1 MQFKLKDLLL
11 SEATFIEKIVIVLT
25 VAVFAFVFAPRE
37 EQVID
42 DTPIIG
48 QEFEEYPLLAWKS
61 THKKWNGIHGDIVKI
76 RYRVTHDKTFIQVID
91 INTGKVVHK
100 QPYERGPWEDGRS
113 RDFTYVWMLYATE
126 DYSDDI
132 LPGEY
137 QIQVCH
143 KYPDNVDM
151 VLDITI

>member
-1 MQFKLKDLLL
+1 MQLKDLFLVN
-11 SEATFIEKIVIVLT
+11 ATLQEKIVVVLIVI
-25 VAVFAFVFAPRE
+25 VCVFIFTPRE
-37 EQVID
+37 EQIID

-76 RYRVTHDKTFIQVID
+76 RYRVTHDKTFIRVLND
-91 INTGKVVHK
+91 MGKVVHK
-100 QPYERGPWEDGRS
+100 QPYERNPWEDGRS

-132 LPGEY
+132 PPGDY

-143 KYPDNVDM
+143 KYSDNVDM
-151 VLDITI
+151 KLDITI

>member
-1 MQFKLKDLLL
+1 MKLNDFLMKD
-11 SEATFIEKIVIVLT
+11 ATIQEKILIILT
-25 VAVFAFVFAPRE
+25 VVVLVFVFAPRE
-37 EQVID
+37 KPLID

-61 THKKWNGIHGDIVKI
+61 THKKWNGLQGDIVKI
-76 RYRVTHDKTFIQVID
+76 RYRVTHDKTFIRVIND
-91 INTGKVVHK
+91 MGKVVHK
-100 QPYERGPWEDGRS
+100 QSYDRGPWDDGRS

-132 LPGEY
+132 PPGDY

-143 KYPDNVDM
+143 KYSSNVDM
-151 VLDITI
+151 ILDITI

>member
-1 MQFKLKDLLL
+1 MKLNDFLMRD
-11 SEATFIEKIVIVLT
+11 ATIHEKIVIVLT
-25 VAVFAFVFAPRE
+25 VVVLVFVFAPRE
-37 EQVID
+37 KPVID

-61 THKKWNGIHGDIVKI
+61 THKRWNGTHGDIVKI
-76 RYRVTHDKTFIQVID
+76 RYRVTHDKTFIRVIND
-91 INTGKVVHK
+91 MGKVVHK
-100 QPYERGPWEDGRS
+100 QSYERGPWDDGRS

-132 LPGEY
+132 PPGDY

-143 KYPDNVDM
+143 KYSSNVDM
-151 VLDITI
+151 ILDITI

>member
-1 MQFKLKDLLL
+1 MQLKDLFLVN
-11 SEATFIEKIVIVLT
+11 ATLQEKIVVVLIVI
-25 VAVFAFVFAPRE
+25 VCVFIFTPRE
-37 EQVID
+37 EQIID

-76 RYRVTHDKTFIQVID
+76 RYRVTHDKTFIRVLND
-91 INTGKVVHK
+91 MGKVVHK
-100 QPYERGPWEDGRS
+100 QPYERNPWEDGRS
-113 RDFTYVWMLYATE
+113 RDFTYVWMLYDTE

-132 LPGEY
+132 PPGDY

-143 KYPDNVDM
+143 KYSSNVDM
-151 VLDITI
+151 ILDITI

>member
-11 SEATFIEKIVIVLT
+11 SEATLSEKIVIVLT
-25 VAVFAFVFAPRE
+25 VAVLAFVFAPRE
-37 EQVID
+37 KQVVD

-48 QEFEEYPLLAWKS
+48 KEFEEYPLLAWKS
-61 THKKWNGIHGDIVKI
+61 THKRWNGIHGDIVKI
-76 RYRVTHDKTFIQVID
+76 RYRVTHDKTFIRIID
-91 INTGKVVHK
+91 INAGKVVHK
-100 QPYERGPWEDGRS
+100 QPYERNPWDDGRS

-126 DYSDDI
+126 DYGDEI
-132 LPGEY
+132 PPGEY

-143 KYPDNVDM
+143 KYAGNVDM

>member
-1 MQFKLKDLLL
+1 MQLKDLFLVN
-11 SEATFIEKIVIVLT
+11 ATLQEKIVVVLITIVC
-25 VAVFAFVFAPRE
+25 VFIFTPRE
-37 EQVID
+37 KQVVD

-61 THKKWNGIHGDIVKI
+61 THKKWNGMSGDIVKI
-76 RYRVTHDKTFIQVID
+76 RYRVTRDKTFIQVID

-100 QPYERGPWEDGRS
+100 QPYERNPWDDGRS
-113 RDFTYVWMLYATE
+113 RDFTYVWMLYDTE

-132 LPGEY
+132 PPGDY

-143 KYPDNVDM
+143 KYSSNVDM
-151 VLDITI
+151 ILDITI

>member
-1 MQFKLKDLLL
+1 MKIKDLFLTD
-11 SEATFIEKIVIVLT
+11 ATLQEKIIIVLT
-25 VAVFAFVFAPRE
+25 AVVLVFVFAPRE
-37 EQVID
+37 KPLID

-61 THKKWNGIHGDIVKI
+61 THKKWNGLQGDIVKI
-76 RYRVTHDKTFIQVID
+76 RYRVTHDKTFIRVLND
-91 INTGKVVHK
+91 MGKVVHK
-100 QPYERGPWEDGRS
+100 QPYERNPWEDGRS

-132 LPGEY
+132 PPGDY
-137 QIQVCH
+137 QIQVCN
-143 KYPDNVDM
+143 KYADNVDM

>member
-1 MQFKLKDLLL
+1 MTLKDLLL
-11 SEATFIEKIVIVLT
+11 LEATLPEKIVIVLT
-25 VAVFAFVFAPRE
+25 IGILAFVFAPRE

-132 LPGEY
+132 QPGNY
-137 QIQVCH
+137 QIQVCN
-143 KYPDNVDM
+143 KYADNVDM

>member
-1 MQFKLKDLLL
+1 MKIKDLFLTD
-11 SEATFIEKIVIVLT
+11 ATLQEKIIIVLI
-25 VAVFAFVFAPRE
+25 AVVLVFVFTPRE
-37 EQVID
+37 KSVID

-76 RYRVTHDKTFIQVID
+76 RYRVTHDKTFIRVLND
-91 INTGKVVHK
+91 MGKVVHK
-100 QPYERGPWEDGRS
+100 QPYERNPWEDGRS
-113 RDFTYVWMLYATE
+113 RDFTYVWMLYDTE

-132 LPGEY
+132 PPGDY

-143 KYPDNVDM
+143 KYSNNVDM
-151 VLDITI
+151 ILDITI

>member
-1 MQFKLKDLLL
+1 MTLKDLLL
-11 SEATFIEKIVIVLT
+11 LEVTLPEKIVIVLIT
-25 VAVFAFVFAPRE
+25 IVCVCIYWPVDDSE
-37 EQVID
+37 VS

-61 THKKWNGIHGDIVKI
+61 THKKWNGKQGNIVKI
-76 RYRVTHDKTFIQVID
+76 KYRVTHDKTFIQVLD
-91 INTGKVVHK
+91 DDGKVVHK
-100 QPYERGPWEDGRS
+100 QPFQRGPWEDGRA

-126 DYSDDI
+126 DYGDEISSGD
-132 LPGEY
+132 Y

-143 KYPDNVDM
+143 KYSRNVDM

>member
-1 MQFKLKDLLL
+1 MKIKDLFLTD
-11 SEATFIEKIVIVLT
+11 ATLQEKIIIVLI
-25 VAVFAFVFAPRE
+25 AVVLVFVFTPRE
-37 EQVID
+37 KSVID

-76 RYRVTHDKTFIQVID
+76 RYRVTRDKTFIQI
-91 INTGKVVHK
+91 INANTGKVVHK
-100 QPYERGPWEDGRS
+100 QHYERNQWYDGRS
-113 RDFTYVWMLYATE
+113 RDFTYVWMLYDTE

-132 LPGEY
+132 PSGDY

-143 KYPDNVDM
+143 KYSGNVDM
-151 VLDITI
+151 KLDITI

>member
-1 MQFKLKDLLL
+1 MQLKDLFLVD
-11 SEATFIEKIVIVLT
+11 ATLQEKIVIVLITAVT
-25 VAVFAFVFAPRE
+25 VFIFAPRE
-37 EQVID
+37 KPVID

-76 RYRVTHDKTFIQVID
+76 RYRVTRDKTFIQI
-91 INTGKVVHK
+91 INANTGKVVHK
-100 QPYERGPWEDGRS
+100 QPYERNPWDDGRS
-113 RDFTYVWMLYATE
+113 RDFTYVWMLYDTE

-132 LPGEY
+132 PSGDY

-143 KYPDNVDM
+143 KYSGNVDM
-151 VLDITI
+151 KLDITI

>member
-1 MQFKLKDLLL
+1 MKLKDLLL
-11 SEATFIEKIVIVLT
+11 LEATLPEKIVIVLT
-25 VAVFAFVFAPRE
+25 IGILAFVFAPRE
-37 EQVID
+37 KQVVD

-48 QEFEEYPLLAWKS
+48 KEFEEYPLLAWKS

-132 LPGEY
+132 QPGNY
-137 QIQVCH
+137 QIQVCN
-143 KYPDNVDM
+143 KYADNVDM

>member
-1 MQFKLKDLLL
+1 MKIKDLFLTD
-11 SEATFIEKIVIVLT
+11 ATLQEKIIIVLI
-25 VAVFAFVFAPRE
+25 AVVLVFVFTPRE
-37 EQVID
+37 KSVID

-76 RYRVTHDKTFIQVID
+76 RYRVTRDKTFIQI
-91 INTGKVVHK
+91 INANTGKVVHK
-100 QPYERGPWEDGRS
+100 QPYERNPWDDGRS
-113 RDFTYVWMLYATE
+113 RDFTYVWMLYDTE

-132 LPGEY
+132 PPGDY

-143 KYPDNVDM
+143 KYSNNVDM
-151 VLDITI
+151 ILDITI

>member
-1 MQFKLKDLLL
+1 MEFKLKDLFLVD
-11 SEATFIEKIVIVLT
+11 ATLQEKIVVILIVIVCIFVLT
-25 VAVFAFVFAPRE
+25 PKE
-37 EQVID
+37 ETIID

-61 THKKWNGIHGDIVKI
+61 THKKWNGVAGDIVKI
-76 RYRVTHDKTFIQVID
+76 RYRVTHDKTFIRIID

-100 QPYERGPWEDGRS
+100 QPYERNPWDDGRS
-113 RDFTYVWMLYATE
+113 RDFTYIWMLYDTE

-132 LPGEY
+132 PPGDY

-143 KYPDNVDM
+143 KYSNNVDM
-151 VLDITI
+151 ILDITI

>member
-1 MQFKLKDLLL
+1 MKLKDLLL
-11 SEATFIEKIVIVLT
+11 LEATLPEKIVIVLT
-25 VAVFAFVFAPRE
+25 IGILAFVFAPRE
-37 EQVID
+37 KQVVD

-48 QEFEEYPLLAWKS
+48 KEFEEYPLLAWKS

-132 LPGEY
+132 QPGNY

-143 KYPDNVDM
+143 KYSGNVDM
-151 VLDITI
+151 TLDITI

>member
-1 MQFKLKDLLL
+1 MKIKDLFLTD
-11 SEATFIEKIVIVLT
+11 ATLQEKIIIVLT
-25 VAVFAFVFAPRE
+25 AVVLVFVFTPRE
-37 EQVID
+37 KPVID

-76 RYRVTHDKTFIQVID
+76 RYRVTHDKTFIRVLND
-91 INTGKVVHK
+91 MGKVVHK
-100 QPYERGPWEDGRS
+100 QPYERNPWEDGRS
-113 RDFTYVWMLYATE
+113 RDFTYVWMLYDTE

-132 LPGEY
+132 PPGDY

-143 KYPDNVDM
+143 KYSSNVDM
-151 VLDITI
+151 ILDITI